1 MKKNDRSSIN
11 PFTGKKHLD
20 IVNDDKLLN
29 QSYVEYNN
37 IVNQCELLDETSNG
51 QLLSD
56 VSLKLID
63 AVENYL
69 LKIERSDYTRNYYD
83 WEFHLVLNDTLN
95 AFCMPGG
102 KIIMFS
108 GILSIANNEETLA
121 FILAHEMAHALLDHS
136 RTQVSAHNVKNS
148 ITTVSRLG
156 AIGLGMIGLG
166 DLGSITRT
174 AIDVADIG
182 SEYLVMKPFGRSHE
196 LEADKLGMMIINW
209 AGYDIS
215 KIPTFWQKMSEHNSN
230 KHDFFST
237 HPSDKK
243 RIAAMNELVLE
254 ISNQKDFHNIPVLS
268 EISNQKN
275 IENQKSKKVDLI
287 EKKPFKN
294 GNFCSKCGNK
304 VGIGAKFC
312 SKCGNKLKIE
322 FKCNNCGKKVKEND
336 LFCSKCGNKLNN

>member
-1 MKKNDRSSIN
+1 MLNEKNDRSSIN

-136 RTQVSAHNVKNS
+136 RTQVSSHNVKNS
-148 ITTVSRLG
+148 ITT
-156 AIGLGMIGLG
+156 IKM
-166 DLGSITRT
+166 GSYW
-174 AIDVADIG
+174 
-182 SEYLVMKPFGRSHE
+182 S
-196 LEADKLGMMIINW
+196 W
-209 AGYDIS
+209 YDC
-215 KIPTFWQKMSEHNSN
+215 FRR
-230 KHDFFST
+230 FRFYY
-237 HPSDKK
+237 
-243 RIAAMNELVLE
+243 
-254 ISNQKDFHNIPVLS
+254 
-268 EISNQKN
+268 KN
-275 IENQKSKKVDLI
+275 CNR
-287 EKKPFKN
+287 
-294 GNFCSKCGNK
+294 CS
-304 VGIGAKFC
+304 
-312 SKCGNKLKIE
+312 
-322 FKCNNCGKKVKEND
+322 
-336 LFCSKCGNKLNN
+336 